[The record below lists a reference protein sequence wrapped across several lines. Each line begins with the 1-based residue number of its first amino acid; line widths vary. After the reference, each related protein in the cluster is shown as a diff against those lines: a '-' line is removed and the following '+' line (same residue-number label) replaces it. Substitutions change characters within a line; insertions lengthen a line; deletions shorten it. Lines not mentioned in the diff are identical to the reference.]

1 MNTSVS
7 LYVGT
12 NRHDC
17 KTTSRELRNF
27 VGNGD
32 PSRILK
38 NLRLKNVNRLTYAQL
53 NINSLRNKLDS
64 LVDIVNN
71 NIDILIISEKTLDS
85 SLPNDSFIFMAF

>member
-12 NRHDC
+12 GRHDC

-27 VGNGD
+27 VGIGD
-32 PSRILK
+32 PSGI
-38 NLRLKNVNRLTYAQL
+38 LKNVNKLTYAQL
-53 NINSLRNKLDS
+53 NINSLRTKLDS

>member
-12 NRHDC
+12 GRHDC

-32 PSRILK
+32 PSGI
-38 NLRLKNVNRLTYAQL
+38 LKNVNKLTYAQL
-53 NINSLRNKLDS
+53 NINSLRTK
-64 LVDIVNN
+64 LVDIANN

>member
-1 MNTSVS
+1 MS

-12 NRHDC
+12 DRHDC
-17 KTTSRELRNF
+17 KTTSMELRNF

-38 NLRLKNVNRLTYAQL
+38 NVNKLTYAQL
-53 NINSLRNKLDS
+53 NINSLRTNLDS

-71 NIDILIISEKTLDS
+71 NINILIILEKTLDS
-85 SLPNDSFIFMAF
+85 SFPNGSFIFMAF

>member
-1 MNTSVS
+1 MS

-12 NRHDC
+12 DRHDC

-32 PSRILK
+32 PSGI
-38 NLRLKNVNRLTYAQL
+38 LKNVNKLTYAQL
-53 NINSLRNKLDS
+53 NINSLRTK

>member
-12 NRHDC
+12 DRHDC

-32 PSRILK
+32 ASGI
-38 NLRLKNVNRLTYAQL
+38 LKNVNKLTYAQL
-53 NINSLRNKLDS
+53 NINSLRTKLDS

>member
-12 NRHDC
+12 GRHDC

-32 PSRILK
+32 PSGI
-38 NLRLKNVNRLTYAQL
+38 LKNVNKLTYAQL
-53 NINSLRNKLDS
+53 NINSLRTKLDS

>member
-1 MNTSVS
+1 MS

-12 NRHDC
+12 DRHDC

-32 PSRILK
+32 PSGI
-38 NLRLKNVNRLTYAQL
+38 LKNVNKLTYAQL
-53 NINSLRNKLDS
+53 NINSLRTKIDT

>member
-12 NRHDC
+12 GRHDC

-32 PSRILK
+32 PSGI
-38 NLRLKNVNRLTYAQL
+38 LKNVNKLTYAQL
-53 NINSLRNKLDS
+53 NINSLRTKLDS

-85 SLPNDSFIFMAF
+85 SLPNNSFIFMAF